1 MTSFNDY
8 INALESGTY
17 ARKIKI
23 ELLRPDETVRE
34 EITALISNTNGN
46 LSIKRNNGVRRT
58 CSFDIFN
65 LDNKYIPNPE
75 NFYIHQKFRL
85 SLCLEI
91 PNKTDFF
98 LRQGVYIL
106 DNPSVSSAFSNSLI
120 SINGVDKFSLL
131 NGDLNGEIG
140 YVYIINI
147 DTDVSQAIK
156 SVLELSGDPQPP
168 LIDTSLVGLKT
179 PYTMAYQPN
188 DTLGKIITDLSQLYA
203 CSCFYNENGQ
213 LEVSKD
219 VDDDIKSPLW
229 DFSTNSFVYQGGS
242 NQFNWSDLYTSVRV
256 VGSNIASGVAVS
268 HTVINSNLLSP
279 TSVQNL
285 GFDRIFF
292 YQTDTISTEQ
302 QCIDLSEYI
311 LKRKTAVQNSV
322 QINSLGM
329 FHLNP
334 DEIITLTDSKLGLNK
349 ERFLINDINL
359 QLNSNGM
366 LSINAVKSKE
376 IPFI

>member
-1 MTSFNDY
+1 MANFNDY

-17 ARKIKI
+17 TRKVKI
-23 ELLRPDETVRE
+23 ELLRSDETVRE
-34 EITALISNTNGN
+34 EITTLISNTNGN

-98 LRQGVYIL
+98 LPQGVYIL
-106 DNPSVSSAFSNSLI
+106 DNPSVSSKFSNSLI

-179 PYTMAYQPN
+179 PYTMTYQPN

-213 LEVSKD
+213 LEISKD

-268 HTVINSNLLSP
+268 HTVVNSNLLSP

-329 FHLNP
+329 FHLNS
-334 DEIITLTDSKLGLNK
+334 DAIITLTDSKLGLNK

-359 QLNSNGM
+359 QLNSNGT

>member
-213 LEVSKD
+213 LEISKD